1 MLSNAREKNMRMATL
16 TGTQPSRRN
25 GLLAVLG
32 ALLAVF
38 MVGCNL
44 GATGET
50 PVVLTTPTVPIVVPD
65 NLGEGNQLASPTP
78 NPGVP
83 PTVTPTPEP
92 LPAEKLGP
100 ITIDGTDHRTTE
112 PVTVKVTRGKSVS
125 NVTCSWVLAASNRTG
140 TLSTPTSTP
149 VDDNTFTDTYTFTPD
164 AAGTYSVNCTGI
176 ATTAGGQRAVS
187 STGTPFAVEAKG

>member
-1 MLSNAREKNMRMATL
+1 MLSNVREKNMRTTL
-16 TGTQPSRRN
+16 TDTKPSRRN
-25 GLLAVLG
+25 GALTVLVALIAVL
-32 ALLAVF
+32 

-44 GATGET
+44 GAEGNT
-50 PVVLTTPTVPIVVPD
+50 VVPIVSPTVPLVQPD
-65 NLGEGNQLASPTP
+65 NLGEQLASPTP
-78 NPGVP
+78 NLAVP
-83 PTVTPTPEP
+83 PTATPTPEP

-140 TLSTPTSTP
+140 TLSTPTSVA

-187 STGTPFAVEAKG
+187 TTGTPFAVEAKG